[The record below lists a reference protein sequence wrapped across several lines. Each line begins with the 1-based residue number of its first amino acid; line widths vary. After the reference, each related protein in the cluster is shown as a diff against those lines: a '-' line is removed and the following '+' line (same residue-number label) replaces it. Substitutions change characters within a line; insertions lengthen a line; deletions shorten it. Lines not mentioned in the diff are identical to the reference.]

1 MTSADDVMS
10 LGLIEVGV
18 RLLASTNYI
27 VQVLDAVLFPHHDP

>member
-27 VQVLDAVLFPHHDP
+27 VLIDKRSF